1 MAIKKTE
8 LYSSLWASCD
18 ELRGGMDA
26 SQYKDYVLTMLFM
39 KYVSDKYKGDPY
51 GMIVVPEG
59 ASYDDMIAAK
69 NDKEIGDKI
78 NKIIA
83 ALAEENDLKGV
94 IDVADFNDEDKLG
107 KGKDMVD
114 RLTKLVGIFQ
124 GLDLSSN
131 RAGGDDL
138 LGDAYEYLMRHFA
151 TESGKSKGQFYTPS
165 EVSQILA
172 MVVGIKED
180 TPQDAT
186 AYDPTCGSGSLLLKA
201 SDQAMR
207 GLTLYGQEMDN
218 ATSALARMNM
228 ILHNNTTANIWKG
241 NTLAEP
247 RWTGGEGKDAPDQL
261 KTFDFAVANP
271 PFSNKNWTSGL
282 TPENDLYNR
291 FTWGIPPEKNGDY
304 TFLLHII
311 KSLKSTGKGAV
322 ILPHGVLFRGNAEAT
337 IRENL
342 IKQGYI
348 KGIIGLPANLFYGTG
363 IPACIIVIDKEHA
376 QKAVT
381 NFNENDAELPTVSGR
396 PIFMIDAS
404 KGFIKDGNKNRL
416 RSQDIH
422 KIVDVFNKGLELE
435 RYSRLVEID
444 EIAANDYNLNIPR
457 YIDSSEPEDLHD
469 LSAHLQGGIP
479 NRDIDALER
488 YWQVFPSIREKLF
501 EPEREGYSHALVEAM
516 QVKNTILA
524 HQEFKDFA
532 ARSLLPFKQ
541 WIPEAKLRDIKVGDN
556 PKNFIF
562 NISENLINSYAN
574 SDLLSK
580 YDIYQILMDYWADIM
595 LDDVYVL
602 VQDDWKAGNRLR
614 LLLPVKDDKGKNVYK
629 EPHDFIL
636 NKSRYKGELIP
647 TPLVIA
653 KYFSAEQDHIDS
665 LKVSLEGVQSEMQ
678 QLLEEHGGEDMAL
691 ELLTDGDKK
700 PNKAVITNCV
710 FEWEETVVNLLNRP
724 LANSISAKRTKLANS
739 EQSLSEFENDPEHKA
754 VFSPLLNNKGKLT
767 KTNVNKRIKAIGELD
782 TADELVTLNKYI
794 NLSNDVAAVKKELKS
809 LEAQKAEFIAR
820 ALELHGDDE
829 NVESLKI
836 AYQYQSLS
844 EKETQLNS
852 EIKDAE
858 NTLYQLLIDKYP
870 TIPLTEVKEL
880 IVDDKWLATLQAN
893 IVAEIERVTQQMA
906 NRVKQL
912 EERYS
917 TPLPTLSKS
926 VDDLSDKVAGHLKAM
941 GLEW

>member
-39 KYVSDKYKGDPY
+39 KYVSDKYKGAPY

-78 NKIIA
+78 NIIIA
-83 ALAEENDLKGV
+83 AFAAENDLKSI

-172 MVVGIKED
+172 KVVGIKED

-186 AYDPTCGSGSLLLKA
+186 VYDPTCGSGSLLLKA
-201 SDQAMR
+201 SDQAER

-228 ILHNNTTANIWKG
+228 ILHNNTTAKIWKG

-247 RWTGGEGKDAPDQL
+247 QWKDAPNQL

-348 KGIIGLPANLFYGTG
+348 KSIIGLPANLFFGTG

-376 QKAVT
+376 QKAVS
-381 NFNENDAELPTVSGR
+381 NFNESDTDLPTVSGR

-479 NRDIDALER
+479 NRDIDALEH
-488 YWQVFPSIREKLF
+488 YWQVFPSIRATLF
-501 EPEREGYSHALVEAM
+501 KPEPNPKRSGYSQALVEASLA
-516 QVKNTILA
+516 KRSILS

-556 PKNFIF
+556 PKSFIF
-562 NISENLINSYAN
+562 NISENLLNNYAN

-580 YDIYQILMDYWADIM
+580 YDIYQILMDYWADTM
-595 LDDVYVL
+595 QDDVYVL
-602 VQDDWKAGNRLR
+602 VQDDWQAGNTLR
-614 LLLPVKDDKGKNVYK
+614 ELVAK
-629 EPHDFIL
+629 
-636 NKSRYKGELIP
+636 KGEKLKETPDLIINKKKYKAEIIP
-647 TPLVIA
+647 PSLIVARYFADVQAQVDALQA
-653 KYFSAEQDHIDS
+653 KQDEATQA
-665 LKVSLEGVQSEMQ
+665 LESY
-678 QLLEEHGGEDMAL
+678 LEEHGAEDGLLVEAL
-691 ELLTDGDKK
+691 NDKDKITKASVAARAKLATDADEVKALK
-700 PNKAVITNCV
+700 QATKLFNTEAAAKKAVKDAQEALDLSV
-710 FEWEETVVNLLNRP
+710 FNQYP
-724 LANSISAKRTKLANS
+724 
-739 EQSLSEFENDPEHKA
+739 
-754 VFSPLLNNKGKLT
+754 KLT
-767 KTNVNKRIKAIGELD
+767 IDAIKT
-782 TADELVTLNKYI
+782 
-794 NLSNDVAAVKKELKS
+794 
-809 LEAQKAEFIAR
+809 
-820 ALELHGDDE
+820 
-829 NVESLKI
+829 
-836 AYQYQSLS
+836 
-844 EKETQLNS
+844 
-852 EIKDAE
+852 
-858 NTLYQLLIDKYP
+858 
-870 TIPLTEVKEL
+870 L

-917 TPLPTLSKS
+917 APLPTLSKS
-926 VDDLSDKVAGHLKAM
+926 VDDLNDKVAGHLKAM
-941 GLEW
+941 GLEWSL

>member
-39 KYVSDKYKGDPY
+39 KYVSDKYKGEPY
-51 GMIVVPEG
+51 GMIEVPDG

-69 NDKEIGDKI
+69 GDKEIGDKI

-94 IDVADFNDEDKLG
+94 IDVADFNNEDMLG
-107 KGKDMVD
+107 KGQDMVD

-124 GLDLSSN
+124 DLDLSSN

-172 MVVGIKED
+172 KVVGIKED

-201 SDQAMR
+201 SDQADR
-207 GLTLYGQEMDN
+207 GLTLYGQENDK

-228 ILHNNTTANIWKG
+228 ILHSNETAKIWKG
-241 NTLAEP
+241 NTLSDP
-247 RWTGGEGKDAPDQL
+247 QWKDAPDQL

-271 PFSNKNWTSGL
+271 PFSNKNWTSGI
-282 TPENDLYNR
+282 TPEADIYNR

-304 TFLLHII
+304 AFLLHII

-376 QKAVT
+376 QQAVT
-381 NFNENDAELPTVSGR
+381 NFNEGDAELPTVSGR

-435 RYSRLVEID
+435 RYSRLVGID

-479 NRDIDALER
+479 NRDIDALEH

-501 EPEREGYSHALVEAM
+501 EPEREGYSHALVEAS

-532 ARSLLPFKQ
+532 ARSLLPYKQ
-541 WIPEAKLRDIKVGDN
+541 WIPEAKLKEIKVGDN

-562 NISENLINSYAN
+562 NISENLLNSYAN

-595 LDDVYVL
+595 QDDVYVL

-653 KYFSAEQDHIDS
+653 KYFSAEQEHIDS

-710 FEWEETVVNLLNRP
+710 FEWEETIVTLLNRP
-724 LANSISAKRTKLANS
+724 LANSISAKRSELADS

-767 KTNVNKRIKAIGELD
+767 KTNVNKRIKAIGGLD
-782 TADELVTLNKYI
+782 TADELITLNNYI

-820 ALELHGDDE
+820 ALELYGDDE

-836 AYQYQSLS
+836 AYQYQSLA

-893 IVAEIERVTQQMA
+893 IVAEIERVIQQMA

-917 TPLPTLSKS
+917 IPLPTLAKS
-926 VDDLSDKVAGHLKAM
+926 VDELGDKVSDHLKAM
-941 GLEW
+941 GLEWSL